1 MKQRVGASGPF
12 PFINNSNSFQP
23 LALQTMNFT
32 YSKIK
37 HLFLLLLA
45 LGFFPQTEAQ
55 EVNISSELQRLIDME
70 RLPEYVDQT
79 RLLQVSSYD
88 TTGGN
93 NDGFSGQYSFLYKNP
108 DSSLVIFEE
117 QGKGVINRIWT
128 PTPTEDTLDFFYGG
142 AEKPSFSIKFS
153 DLFSADVYPFEEP
166 LSGNEIGGYY
176 TYVPIPF
183 EDGLKIVFRGK
194 KLEFYQI
201 QHRALPDQYEVENF
215 SMDFSS
221 AERNLMEQLKR
232 SWAQDRDFSAAST
245 TTVDTRISPGETIT
259 LANYDKGGRILGFE
273 FDQAQLFEG
282 LNKQLDLRI
291 TWDNE
296 QVPALYLPLA
306 DYFGYAFG
314 KTSMQSLLLG
324 TKDNMNYSYLP
335 MPFDKTAK
343 VELIYRASD
352 KTSVET
358 PPLDIKAR
366 FYASDKERIKG
377 KEGKFYTFWNK
388 DLDAP
393 LGVPH
398 QFLKGKGKG
407 HYVGTIMQTQG
418 LRPGMTLFF
427 EGDDVTTID
436 GEMRIHGTGS
446 EDYFNGGWYALMDR
460 WDRKVS
466 LPLHGS
472 LDYSLPYARTGGY
485 RLFISDKMPFE
496 REIDHTMEH
505 GPEDNNMPVDY
516 TSVAL
521 YYAEAP
527 VNSEQQKPTNEL
539 TGTYIPDT
547 FILFPQLIKYT
558 VAGDVNIQHN
568 GEMLS
573 SRGGMARID
582 LSELP
587 PGNYKLYADMETG
600 PQGGEITIWQRQKQ
614 VSDIVSF
621 HSEGKG
627 RQEKNYL
634 SDVVIDDFQET
645 ITLRFV
651 DKGDQSTI
659 WLKQLI
665 LEKQD

>member
-1 MKQRVGASGPF
+1 M
-12 PFINNSNSFQP
+12 
-23 LALQTMNFT
+23 
-32 YSKIK
+32 
-37 HLFLLLLA
+37 LLLF
-45 LGFFPQTEAQ
+45 GVCPWVEAQ
-55 EVNISSELQRLIDME
+55 EVNVSSELQKLIDID

-79 RLLQVSSYD
+79 KLLQVSSYD

-93 NDGFSGQYSFLYKNP
+93 NDGFGGQYSFLYKNH

-117 QGKGVINRIWT
+117 HGKGVINRIWT
-128 PTPTEDTLDFFYGG
+128 PTPTADTLDFYYSG
-142 AEKPSFSIKFS
+142 ADMPSFSIKFS
-153 DLFSADVYPFEEP
+153 DLFFGDVYPFEEP

-201 QHRALPDQYEVENF
+201 QHLALPEHYEVENF
-215 SMDFSS
+215 AIDFSS
-221 AERNLMEQLKR
+221 AEKRLLEQLNQD
-232 SWAQDRDFSAAST
+232 WARERVFSGT
-245 TTVDTRISPGETIT
+245 NMTTVDTQISSGETIT
-259 LANYDKGGRILGFE
+259 LANYKSGGRILGFE
-273 FDQAQLFEG
+273 FDQAHLYEG

-296 QVPALYLPLA
+296 KVPALYLPLA

-324 TKDNMNYSYLP
+324 TKSNMNYSYFP
-335 MPFDKTAK
+335 MPFDKSAK
-343 VELIYRASD
+343 VELIYRAADQPSI
-352 KTSVET
+352 ET
-358 PPLDIKAR
+358 PTLNINAR
-366 FYASDKERIKG
+366 FYASDKKRVKE

-407 HYVGTIMQTQG
+407 HYVGTVMQTQG

-466 LPLHGS
+466 MPLHGS
-472 LDYSLPYARTGGY
+472 LDYSLPYGRTGGY

-521 YYAEAP
+521 YYAETP
-527 VNSEQQKPTNEL
+527 VNSEQQTPSNEL
-539 TGTYIPDT
+539 TGTYIPST

-587 PGNYKLYADMETG
+587 PGSYKLYADMERG
-600 PQGGEITIWQRQKQ
+600 PEGGEITIWQRQKQ
-614 VSDIVSF
+614 VSDVVSF
-621 HSEGKG
+621 HSEQRD

-634 SDVVIDDFQET
+634 SDLVIDDFRET

-651 DKGDQSTI
+651 DMGDQSTI

-665 LEKQD
+665 LEKLD